1 MIFCS
6 SSAEL
11 YSWAKAI
18 VSFQCKEG
26 EKEEE
31 EEEEEVEEEDEIR
44 TTIQSSVAVQ

>member
-1 MIFCS
+1 M
-6 SSAEL
+6 L

-31 EEEEEVEEEDEIR
+31 EEEEEEVGEEDEIR
-44 TTIQSSVAVQ
+44 ITIQSSVAMQ